1 VTLHNVKKQA
11 LYFLSFIAVVV
22 AVVGML
28 KILDWVPGVLEPGLM
43 KKYPSVEAAQSSLGI
58 RTIVVPTY
66 FPQALG
72 WPPAEV
78 LAQSEPFPA
87 VIMTFNRAG
96 SGDPLLVISEAASPH
111 FEPDVTIRF
120 ARIDETVPLDLSGRQ
135 ATLEAGLCPDH
146 AACSRIRWDEH
157 GMRITLT
164 MKAPSPDLL
173 RIARSMLH

>member
-1 VTLHNVKKQA
+1 MTLQDVKKQV

-22 AVVGML
+22 AVVVML
-28 KILDWVPGVLEPGLM
+28 KVLDWIPGALEPGLM

-58 RTIVVPTY
+58 RKIIVPTY
-66 FPQALG
+66 FPQTLG

-87 VIMTFNRAG
+87 VIMTFNQAG
-96 SGDPLLVISEAASPH
+96 SGDPLLVMSEAASPR

-120 ARIDETVPLDLSGRQ
+120 ARIDETVPLDLAGRQ
-135 ATLEAGLCPDH
+135 ATLEAGLCTDH
-146 AACSRIRWDEH
+146 RACSRIRWNED
-157 GMRITLT
+157 GMCISLT